1 MVINMNKIDELKTEV
16 KKVIIGKD
24 EIIDKVLMAILA
36 DGHILLED
44 IPGVGKT
51 TLALA
56 FSSALG
62 LSYRRIQFTPDTL
75 PSDVTGF
82 SLYRREK
89 DDFIYKEG
97 AVITNLLLADEINR
111 TSSKTQAALLE
122 VMEECQVTVDGVTH
136 LLPRPFI
143 VIATQNPFG
152 FAGTQLLPQ
161 SQLDRFLI
169 RLSMGMPD
177 MNSMIKMMEDRMIE
191 QPLDKVEQKASSE
204 EILLMQKKANEIY
217 VSEEI
222 LNYIALLVSESHN
235 CERLELPVSPRGALG
250 VLKMAKACAYM
261 QGMSYVVPEHIL
273 AVFLDVCCHRVTR
286 TANARAEKIET
297 ETILQEILE
306 CVPIPAMV
314 GGA

>member
-1 MVINMNKIDELKTEV
+1 MNKIDELKTEV

-24 EIIDKVLMAILA
+24 EVIDKVLMAILA

-273 AVFLDVCCHRVTR
+273 TVFLDVCCHRVIR

>member
-1 MVINMNKIDELKTEV
+1 MNKIDELKTEV

-136 LLPRPFI
+136 ILPRPFI

-191 QPLDKVEQKASSE
+191 QPLDNVEQKSSPE

-235 CERLELPVSPRGALG
+235 CERLELPVSPRGAWG
-250 VLKMAKACAYM
+250 Y
-261 QGMSYVVPEHIL
+261 
-273 AVFLDVCCHRVTR
+273 
-286 TANARAEKIET
+286 
-297 ETILQEILE
+297 
-306 CVPIPAMV
+306 
-314 GGA
+314 